1 MFHLPEFPLK
11 IIQRLRQSGYE
22 AYIVGGAVRDLC
34 LQRPVVDWDITTS
47 ATRVMIKRVF
57 KELRN
62 FSLKHETVTLVH
74 EGHHFEITPFRG
86 AKGSSRSIT
95 QDLGVRDFTIN
106 AMALDIQPNRIIDPY
121 QGRLDLSKKV
131 IRAVKNPKDR
141 FTEDPL
147 RLLRAIRLAAE
158 LGFHIELKTRQTM
171 HRMADQLLKVA
182 RERIRVELM
191 KILLTRKPSRA
202 FSLMVQTNLLPYLL
216 PELSEGYRKRQNP
229 HHHQYTI
236 YKHLLATVD
245 QVQSDPVLRLTALL
259 HDIAKPRVRKKT
271 KGQFRFIGHEIASAD
286 LAKNIMERLGFS
298 KVEIEKVYVLIRE
311 HMIDDHPEWSDGAI
325 RKLIQRVGVH
335 NMDALVK
342 LRRADLLA
350 HGHSDNKIDLL
361 TKLEK
366 RIQQLN
372 QKPLIT
378 KMQELAITGKEV
390 MQILEFSPGP
400 KVGHVLRLL
409 LDKVIEDPHL
419 NTKKNLCKM
428 LQNKS
433 FQG

>member
-1 MFHLPEFPLK
+1 MFHLPEFPLI

-34 LQRPVVDWDITTS
+34 LKRPVVDWDITTS

-74 EGHHFEITPFRG
+74 AGHHFEITPFRG

-95 QDLGVRDFTIN
+95 QDLGARDFTIN
-106 AMALDIQPNRIIDPY
+106 AMALDIQQNRIIDPY
-121 QGRLDLSKKV
+121 QGRVDLSKKV
-131 IRAVKNPKDR
+131 IKAVKNPRDR

-147 RLLRAIRLAAE
+147 RLLRAIRLTAE

-171 HRMADQLLKVA
+171 HRMADQLKKVA
-182 RERIRVELM
+182 QERIRVELM
-191 KILLTRKPSRA
+191 KILLTPKPSRA
-202 FSLMVQTNLLPYLL
+202 FSLMVQANLLPYLL

-236 YKHLLATVD
+236 YKHILATVD
-245 QVQSDPVLRLTALL
+245 QVQPDPVLRLTALL

-271 KGQFRFIGHEIASAD
+271 KGQFRFIGHETASAD

-298 KVEIEKVYVLIRE
+298 KVEIEKVNVLIRE
-311 HMIDDHPEWSDGAI
+311 HMIDYHPEWSDGVI
-325 RKLIQRVGVH
+325 RKLLHRVGVN
-335 NMDALVK
+335 NMDALMK

-350 HGHSDNKIDLL
+350 HGYSDNKIDLL
-361 TKLEK
+361 TELEK

-390 MQILEFSPGP
+390 MQILELSPGP
-400 KVGHVLRLL
+400 KIGHVLRLL
-409 LDKVIEDPHL
+409 LDKVIENPHL
-419 NTKKNLCKM
+419 NTKKNLHKM
-428 LQNKS
+428 LQKMKERH
-433 FQG
+433 